1 MEQPVY
7 MKLHWSESVVAI
19 AASQIFSAYIQA
31 GRVND
36 GNEEEMLLK
45 AIRTAIKLADTTDN
59 MIKSDDEGG
68 R

>member
-19 AASQIFSAYIQA
+19 AASQIFAAYIQA

>member
-7 MKLHWSESVVAI
+7 MKLHWSESVVVV
-19 AASQIFSAYIQA
+19 AASQIFAAYITA
-31 GRVND
+31 GKVND

-45 AIRTAIKLADTTDN
+45 SIRTAIKLADTTDN
-59 MIKSDDEGG
+59 LVKSDEEGG